1 MQELERE
8 KDSLQLQ
15 VNVLEDQIEGQ
26 ARRISDLGNMIQR
39 NYVLKSGFGEGGNIN
54 NPWDPPPFRNSYL
67 AAALFF

>member
-26 ARRISDLGNMIQR
+26 ARRISDLGNQISPDIPR
-39 NYVLKSGFGEGGNIN
+39 PCPIDDYAGLWLEIIAVINCAKSQ
-54 NPWDPPPFRNSYL
+54 S
-67 AAALFF
+67 